1 MCSTVFIARSL
12 STTERTS
19 SSIYVSQANG
29 TDSATCGS
37 QDAPCKTLV
46 HSLLHVVNG
55 GSLFLDGTGSSKHPY
70 TCNSSMPVLDIS
82 LTISSWFA
90 RGPQA
95 FISCEISFHWRS
107 PEQNH
112 PTPFP
117 GSPFTSVNSDATEL
131 RVTLKN
137 LSFVDRCGVRCFGF
151 CFVEVSDSNFSFCDR
166 ALFLQLNRSGGY
178 ILSLRLNVINTTFY
192 FNGAAIDVGNAGPMV
207 ISIAHSKFLYNG
219 VQHVIKISSLNTG
232 DNDTQIQIRD
242 CLFKKNVK
250 LSLLS
255 ARWDAYLVAILSSQ
269 PKTSKSV
276 GVVNFHRNT
285 FSSNIGGAIYVNGCF
300 DSSFENLSMN
310 NISTNALT
318 VSLNCSRRIAVQ
330 MRHCLINGTPRDK
343 DPYFMVVITSEQ
355 LEQVTMSMDNVTMQ
369 SNKGNAFSFSA
380 KNGTL
385 HINNST
391 FAHNNATNKKGLLFI
406 SRQSNDALSDLPGIA
421 KEEQIFR
428 ADEPLEVNFQNTTFL
443 KNNGLESIIRLW
455 QTSAR
460 FVNVTF
466 EDNIVAGRGGDIYIG
481 KNNTVSLRSSRF
493 TRAHFHC
500 YCPSAFVYSELQSDS
515 SLSIHDS
522 TFEPNCSKDESTM
535 ILDLRTGIK
544 ISTDDTS
551 SITCLFNRVLHY
563 DGKINVTKDAANLTK
578 DDYKASCKRCQ
589 VGFYSLK
596 RVFFFPDAAVNTDG
610 CLPCPYGGNC
620 SHGIVAR
627 PNFWGYRVPNH
638 PPTVVFNICPLE
650 YCGPNIASELISSY
664 NSCCGHRGGILCGRC
679 REGYTEA
686 MFSTECRENESCN
699 DYLFWF
705 FSAVYVVCLSFLLMK
720 RPPLFE
726 FLWKRIVWFRRRDG
740 STFPRYTALSEL
752 NSGNDKAHFDH
763 AVVKT
768 IFYFYQIVELLLIA
782 TSSEDLMN
790 RVKFIRPVV
799 SVFNFKIQSWND
811 KFGCPFPGLTAVTK
825 QLFTSVKVFATI
837 SCISLTCLIHKA
849 LSCIGYIRRPR
860 LSLYL
865 AAGVDTL
872 LLGYERLTEVSL
884 SLLKCVPVHSESRL
898 FLDGNIRCWQWWQY
912 VLISYIGVFVVPFI
926 FVLYWGSRKLT
937 QRIISTKEL
946 ALACIMPLPLL
957 CYWAIR
963 YCFKKQLAPLR
974 CQEGNEDIKMV
985 LQAPFRQ
992 PVEDDE
998 GTLYWESVLIGRR
1011 LVLLVLH
1018 SFIADPM
1025 LRLLCL
1031 DFACMAIFAHH
1042 LCKKPYRDNLANAC
1056 ESISLVALIVIATSS
1071 LAEASLV
1078 SEGVEVSGPV
1088 QTVFQVFEWIELTLL
1103 AVAPACL
1110 CVLISLA
1117 VLSQLFRLF
1126 FYAFMFFRTQKAQFP
1141 DLRSPL
1147 L

>member
-1 MCSTVFIARSL
+1 M
-12 STTERTS
+12 
-19 SSIYVSQANG
+19 
-29 TDSATCGS
+29 
-37 QDAPCKTLV
+37 

-55 GSLFLDGTGSSKHPY
+55 GSLLLDGTGSSKHPY
-70 TCNSSMPVLDIS
+70 TCNSSKPTIYIS

-90 RGPQA
+90 KGPQA
-95 FISCEISFHWRS
+95 LVSCEIYWRS
-107 PEQNH
+107 SERND
-112 PTPFP
+112 PTPVP

-137 LSFVDRCGVRCFGF
+137 LSFVKLRGRDRCGVRCSGF
-151 CFVEVSDSNFSFCDR
+151 CSVEVSDSNFSHCDT
-166 ALFLQLNRSGGY
+166 ALFLQSSRSGVSW
-178 ILSLRLNVINTTFY
+178 SLRLNVINTTFY
-192 FNGAAIDVGNAGPMV
+192 NNGAAIDVGSAGPMV
-207 ISIAHSKFLYNG
+207 IFIGHSNFLHNEL
-219 VQHVIKISSLNTG
+219 QPVIKISSLNRH

-242 CLFKKNVK
+242 CLFQENAKSRFSPVLAR
-250 LSLLS
+250 LSELG
-255 ARWDAYLVAILSSQ
+255 DAYLIAILSSQ
-269 PKTSKSV
+269 STKSV

-285 FSSNIGGAIYVNGCF
+285 FSSNAGGTIYVNGCF

-310 NISTNALT
+310 DILTNALT
-318 VSLNCSRRIAVQ
+318 VNCLSCSRRIAVQ
-330 MRHCLINGTPRDK
+330 MRHCLINGTPGDK
-343 DPYFMVVITSEQ
+343 DPYFMVVFTSEQ
-355 LEQVTMSMDNVTMQ
+355 ITMSVDNVTMQ

-385 HINNST
+385 CINNST
-391 FAHNNATNKKGLLFI
+391 FAHNNATNKKGLLSI
-406 SRQSNDALSDLPGIA
+406 SRRSNDGLSDPPGIA

-428 ADEPLEVNFQNTTFL
+428 ADDPVEVNFQNTIFL
-443 KNNGLESIIRLW
+443 KNKGLESIIRLR
-455 QTSAR
+455 QTLVR

-466 EDNIVAGRGGDIYIG
+466 KDNIVEGRGGDIYIG
-481 KNNTVSLRSSRF
+481 KNNTVSFRGSRF

-500 YCPSAFVYSELQSDS
+500 YYPSAFVYSELQSYS
-515 SLSIHDS
+515 SLSIHNS
-522 TFEPNCSKDESTM
+522 TFEPNCSKDELTM
-535 ILDLRTGIK
+535 ILDLRSGIK

-551 SITCLFNRVLHY
+551 SITCLFNRVLQRTP
-563 DGKINVTKDAANLTK
+563 INVTTDAANLTK
-578 DDYKASCKRCQ
+578 DEYKASCKRCQ

-596 RVFFFPDAAVNTDG
+596 RIFLIPDAANNTDG

-627 PNFWGYRVPNH
+627 PNFWGYRMPKN

-650 YCGPNIASELISSY
+650 YCGPDIASELISSY
-664 NSCCGHRGGILCGRC
+664 NSCCGYRSGILCGRC

-686 MFSTECRENESCN
+686 MFSTECREKETCN
-699 DYLFWF
+699 DYFFWF
-705 FSAVYVVCLSFLLMK
+705 FSAAYVVCLSFLLMK

-726 FLWKRIVWFRRRDG
+726 FLWKSIVWFRRRDG
-740 STFPRYTALSEL
+740 SNSPRYTTLSEL
-752 NSGNDKAHFDH
+752 NSAGNGKAHFDH

-790 RVKFIRPVV
+790 RVKFIRPLV
-799 SVFNFKIQSWND
+799 SVFNFKIQSWNE

-837 SCISLTCLIHKA
+837 TCIAITCLLHKA

-865 AAGVDTL
+865 AAGVETL

-884 SLLKCVPVHSESRL
+884 SLLKCVPVHLESRL
-898 FLDGNIRCWQWWQY
+898 FLDGNIHCWQWWQY
-912 VLISYIGVFVVPFI
+912 VLISYIAVFVVPFI

-937 QRIISTKEL
+937 QQSISTKEL

-963 YCFKKQLAPLR
+963 YCFKKQLAPR
-974 CQEGNEDIKMV
+974 RRQEGNEDIKMV

-1031 DFACMAIFAHH
+1031 DFACMVIFVHH
-1042 LCKKPYRDNLANAC
+1042 LCKKPYRDKLANAC
-1056 ESISLVALIVIATSS
+1056 ESTSLVALIVIATFS
-1071 LAEASLV
+1071 LAEATLV

-1088 QTVFQVFEWIELTLL
+1088 ETVFRVFEWIELTLL
-1103 AVAPACL
+1103 AVVPACL

-1147 L
+1147 I

>member
-1 MCSTVFIARSL
+1 M
-12 STTERTS
+12 
-19 SSIYVSQANG
+19 
-29 TDSATCGS
+29 
-37 QDAPCKTLV
+37 
-46 HSLLHVVNG
+46 HSLLRVVNG

-70 TCNSSMPVLDIS
+70 TCNSSKPILKIS
-82 LTISSWFA
+82 LTISSWSA
-90 RGPQA
+90 KGPQA
-95 FISCEISFHWRS
+95 LVSCEISFHWPS
-107 PEQNH
+107 PEPDD

-117 GSPFTSVNSDATEL
+117 GSPFTSVNSDETEL

-137 LSFVDRCGVRCFGF
+137 LSFVKLGRDRCGVRCLGF
-151 CFVEVSDSNFSFCDR
+151 CVVEVSDSTFSHCDT
-166 ALFLQLNRSGGY
+166 ALFLQLNRSDVFSW
-178 ILSLRLNVINTTFY
+178 SLRLDVINTTFY
-192 FNGAAIDVGNAGPMV
+192 SNGPAIDVGSAGPVV
-207 ISIAHSKFLYNG
+207 ISIGRSKFRRNAL
-219 VQHVIKISSLNTG
+219 QPVIKISSGLN
-232 DNDTQIQIRD
+232 DNDTQIRIHD
-242 CLFKKNVK
+242 CVFQETRLYE
-250 LSLLS
+250 
-255 ARWDAYLVAILSSQ
+255 WGDHYLITILSRQSR
-269 PKTSKSV
+269 SV
-276 GVVNFHRNT
+276 GVVNFHRNIF
-285 FSSNIGGAIYVNGCF
+285 FSNARAAIYVNGCF
-300 DSSFENLSMN
+300 DLSFENVSMN
-310 NISTNALT
+310 DILSSALKVVNT
-318 VSLNCSRRIAVQ
+318 LHCSRRTAVQ
-330 MRHCLINGTPRDK
+330 MRHCQINGTPRDR
-343 DPYFMVVITSEQ
+343 DTYLMVIASEQ
-355 LEQVTMSMDNVTMQ
+355 IAMSMDNVTMQ
-369 SNKGNAFSFSA
+369 SNKGNAFYFSA
-380 KNGTL
+380 RNGAL
-385 HINNST
+385 CINNST
-391 FAHNNATNKKGLLFI
+391 FAHNNATNKKGLFFI
-406 SRQSNDALSDLPGIA
+406 SWNLQSTYGLSDPPGIA
-421 KEEQIFR
+421 KEEQMFKP
-428 ADEPLEVNFQNTTFL
+428 DDPVEVDFQNTIFL
-443 KNNGLESIIRLW
+443 ENSGLESIIRLW
-455 QTSAR
+455 RTSAR

-466 EDNIVAGRGGDIYIG
+466 KDNIVEGRGGDIYID
-481 KNNTVSLRSSRF
+481 KYNTVSLRSSHF
-493 TRAHFHC
+493 TRDHFHC
-500 YCPSAFVYSELQSDS
+500 YYPSSFVFSVLQSYS

-522 TFEPNCSKDESTM
+522 TFEPNCSKVEVTR
-535 ILDLRTGIK
+535 ILDLKSGIK

-551 SITCLFNRVLHY
+551 KITCLFNRVLQST
-563 DGKINVTKDAANLTK
+563 INITEAANLTN

-589 VGFYSLK
+589 VGFYSLQ
-596 RVFFFPDAAVNTDG
+596 RIFFIPDAAVNTDG

-627 PNFWGYRVPNH
+627 PNFWGYRVPKH

-664 NSCCGHRGGILCGRC
+664 NSCCGYRSGILCGRC

-686 MFSTECRENESCN
+686 MFSTECRERETCN

-705 FSAVYVVCLSFLLMK
+705 FSVAYVVCLSFLLLK
-720 RPPLFE
+720 RPLLFE
-726 FLWKRIVWFRRRDG
+726 FLWKNIVWFRRRDG
-740 STFPRYTALSEL
+740 SNSPRYTTLSDL
-752 NSGNDKAHFDH
+752 NSGNGKAHFDH
-763 AVVKT
+763 AVMKT

-790 RVKFIRPVV
+790 RVKFVRPFV
-799 SVFNFKIQSWND
+799 SVFNFKIQSWNE

-825 QLFTSVKVFATI
+825 QLFTSAKVFATI
-837 SCISLTCLIHKA
+837 TCIAITCLIHKA

-860 LSLYL
+860 FSLYL
-865 AAGVDTL
+865 AAGVETL

-898 FLDGNIRCWQWWQY
+898 FLDANIHCWQWWQY
-912 VLISYIGVFVVPFI
+912 VLISYIVVFVVPFI

-937 QRIISTKEL
+937 QQSVSTKEL
-946 ALACIMPLPLL
+946 ALACIIPLPLL

-963 YCFKKQLAPLR
+963 YCFRTQLAPRR

-1031 DFACMAIFAHH
+1031 DFACMAIFVHH
-1042 LCKKPYRDNLANAC
+1042 LCKKPYRDNIANAC
-1056 ESISLVALIVIATSS
+1056 ESISLVALIAIATFS

-1078 SEGVEVSGPV
+1078 SEGIEVSGPV
-1088 QTVFQVFEWIELTLL
+1088 ETVFRVFEWIELTLL

-1126 FYAFMFFRTQKAQFP
+1126 FYAVMFFRRQKAQFP